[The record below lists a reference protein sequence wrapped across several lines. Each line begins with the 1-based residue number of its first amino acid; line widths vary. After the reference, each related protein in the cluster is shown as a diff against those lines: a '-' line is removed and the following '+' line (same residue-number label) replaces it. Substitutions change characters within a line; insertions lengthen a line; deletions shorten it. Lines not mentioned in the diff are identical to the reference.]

1 MLPSFDI
8 AGFSANSML
17 HLSGVDLVECSS
29 LTTHLVVVQ
38 LSVWIDCEY
47 H

>member
-29 LTTHLVVVQ
+29 LHKYNHSSSSSATECV
-38 LSVWIDCEY
+38 D
-47 H
+47 

>member
-8 AGFSANSML
+8 AGYSANSYVSVHGML

-29 LTTHLVVVQ
+29 LNK
-38 LSVWIDCEY
+38 
-47 H
+47 